1 MPEMDGFV
9 LAQHIADD
17 PALSC
22 PLVLML
28 NSMDLLGKSLQALQ
42 SKHVPFVVKPISE
55 FALQKAIGQALGGV
69 QEQGQVSSNPK
80 PISTTRPMRI
90 LVAEDNPV
98 NQRVITVL
106 LEKRGHSV
114 SLARNGS
121 EAVDLCANQ
130 LFDMIL
136 MDVQMPIMN
145 GYDSSLA
152 IRSAE
157 RIAGS
162 RTPIIALTAHAMK
175 GDREE
180 CLNAGM
186 DDYLTKPVLVRD
198 LEAMLKRFQPEE
210 PGNRAESDLLPITVT
225 TA

>member
-1 MPEMDGFV
+1 
-9 LAQHIADD
+9 
-17 PALSC
+17 
-22 PLVLML
+22 
-28 NSMDLLGKSLQALQ
+28 
-42 SKHVPFVVKPISE
+42 
-55 FALQKAIGQALGGV
+55 
-69 QEQGQVSSNPK
+69 
-80 PISTTRPMRI
+80 MRI

-121 EAVDLCANQ
+121 EAVDVFAKQ
-130 LFDMIL
+130 PFDMIF

-145 GYDSSLA
+145 GYDASLA

-157 RIAGS
+157 RVTGF
-162 RTPIIALTAHAMK
+162 RTPIIAVTAHAMK
-175 GDREE
+175 GDREQ

-186 DDYLTKPVLVRD
+186 DDYLTKPVVVRD
-198 LEAMLKRFQPEE
+198 LDAMLKRFQPEG
-210 PGNRAESDLLPITVT
+210 PRNRAESDLLEVTMT